1 MEANDELVP
10 LPDSKG
16 FLDLTSRAWV
26 NLDPVIWTMNLTLV
40 TLDISYNHIIEIP
53 PQIGLS
59 LCFYFIFDLLI
70 YYYHSR

>member
-40 TLDISYNHIIEIP
+40 TLDISYNHINYALFNNVVP
-53 PQIGLS
+53 NLS
-59 LCFYFIFDLLI
+59 LLNYII
-70 YYYHSR
+70 N